1 MNDAMGAAIGKIVK
15 SNSHIDY
22 VCQVYAPGEM
32 TPAPAPD
39 AYAFGS
45 FVAIESEAA
54 TGALIGVVYN
64 TQLVNPDFGNL
75 GPRLSSRADLEVF
88 SPDYLMETAT
98 LVGLLTVGWTDAG
111 GTAHQGVPA
120 LATNVNAPVRRL
132 RKDELVAF
140 HRRDGRLCL
149 HYLPV
154 LMAQDNP
161 LVPPLLLAIIERL
174 GELFPEERSRL
185 TVMRNNLAWR
195 RTVTPMG

>member
-1 MNDAMGAAIGKIVK
+1 MGAAIGKIVK

-54 TGALIGVVYN
+54 TGALHRRGLQHA
-64 TQLVNPDFGNL
+64 TGQPGLRQPGPALSEQL
-75 GPRLSSRADLEVF
+75 RRSEVF
-88 SPDYLMETAT
+88 LARLPHGDSH
-98 LVGLLTVGWTDAG
+98 VGRAADGGLDGRGGRRASGRACAG
-111 GTAHQGVPA
+111 HQCQRA
-120 LATNVNAPVRRL
+120 RARRL

-140 HRRDGRLCL
+140 HRRDGLLCL
-149 HYLPV
+149 HYFLPV

>member
-1 MNDAMGAAIGKIVK
+1 MNDATGAAIGKIVK

-22 VCQVYAPGEM
+22 VCQVYAPGEV
-32 TPAPAPD
+32 TPAPTPD

-45 FVAIESEAA
+45 FVAVENQA
-54 TGALIGVVYN
+54 TGGALIGVVYN

-98 LVGLLTVGWTDAG
+98 LVGLLTVGWTDESG
-111 GTAHQGVPA
+111 GVHQGVPA
-120 LATNVNAPVRRL
+120 LATNINAAVRRL
-132 RKDELVAF
+132 SKDELVAF
-140 HRRDGRLCL
+140 HRRDGLLRL

-161 LVPPLLLAIIERL
+161 LVPPLLLAVIDRL